1 MRKLERINGK
11 INPCG
16 TLKETEKKIII
27 IKLENVYFISIF
39 GLSYFYII

>member
-16 TLKETEKKIII
+16 TLKETEKKII
-27 IKLENVYFISIF
+27 KLENVYFISIF
-39 GLSYFYII
+39 SLSYFYII